1 MTQVSIICLC
11 LMGLG
16 ACSSLMREKVS
27 NSDELSKNAVFEFL
41 KRKKFYYHQTGK
53 GLPQIDPVLR
63 RRDTLRINGKIYF
76 DKPMNSH
83 LLKYPFS
90 NKSSQLSIPDSLSHI
105 YIFPSNSDHENSYAV
120 IHQFSP
126 LLPTNT
132 PDIFLMEY
140 YIWGNSCEEDD
151 CIRWLA
157 IKFLKFQ
164 VKDNKV
170 TYLDAVLLYDT
181 PVFFGIGNFSKT
193 QMEMALPGEKIN
205 WQSRMEMILENKR

>member
-1 MTQVSIICLC
+1 
-11 LMGLG
+11 MGLG

-90 NKSSQLSIPDSLSHI
+90 NKSSQLSIPDSLSQI

-120 IHQFSP
+120 IHEYSGQSDPPVPILFDP
-126 LLPTNT
+126 L
-132 PDIFLMEY
+132 I
-140 YIWGNSCEEDD
+140 
-151 CIRWLA
+151 
-157 IKFLKFQ
+157 
-164 VKDNKV
+164 
-170 TYLDAVLLYDT
+170 
-181 PVFFGIGNFSKT
+181 
-193 QMEMALPGEKIN
+193 PG
-205 WQSRMEMILENKR
+205 L